1 MKKFRAL
8 IVILI
13 LLYLTGCKANGLN
26 DGIGSNNHVSNQN
39 SENYYDQ
46 DGDDALGGGNVPSGD
61 NQGGS
66 DQEGD
71 SQNGNNQSGNSQS
84 GNGQNS
90 TEQDGDNQVQ
100 NNQSGNSQNGNGT
113 SDNIQDENVSN
124 DNCSNHADADSNDY
138 CDLCQAYLRIYVDF
152 YSINDLH
159 GKIKDGD
166 NHPGVDELTTFL
178 KNAKKTDD
186 YVVLIS
192 PGDMWQGSSESNLT
206 KGFLTTDW
214 MNDLDFAAM
223 TLGNHEFDW
232 GQEYIRANQNIA
244 EFPFLAINVY
254 RRSTNKLVDYC
265 RPSTM
270 VTAGNVKIGII
281 GAIGD
286 CYSSISYD
294 KVGDIYFKVGN
305 ELTELVKAESN
316 KLRAEGADC
325 IVYVLHDGYGQSQS
339 NDSIPSSQ
347 IKSYYDVALS
357 NGYVDLVF
365 EGHTHQ
371 SYILKDQYG
380 VYHIQHGGDN
390 YKGISHIEI
399 GINYVTDKIH
409 VSLTQ
414 LIKKETYQ
422 NLADDAIVAELLNK
436 YKDQVSLGDE
446 VLGKNRTYRND
457 DFICQTV
464 ADLYYE
470 TGMKLWGDK
479 YKIALGGGFL
489 NVRSPYSLSAG
500 NVTYAMLQS
509 LLPFDNDLV
518 LCSIKGR
525 DLLNKFYNSN
535 NSNYFISYGDYG
547 ESLRNQI
554 NPNEIYYIVV
564 DSYTS
569 LYAPNKLTEIER
581 YNAGIYARDLLA
593 EFVRSGG
600 LE

>member
-1 MKKFRAL
+1 MKKIKL
-8 IVILI
+8 IIIILI
-13 LLYLTGCKANGLN
+13 LLCLTGCKANGIN
-26 DGIGSNNHVSNQN
+26 DGIGSNDHSSNQN
-39 SENYYDQ
+39 SESYNDQ
-46 DGDDALGGGNVPSGD
+46 DKDATLGENNSQNDNNQDGNHQGGNSEIE
-61 NQGGS
+61 NI
-66 DQEGD
+66 
-71 SQNGNNQSGNSQS
+71 QNGNDQSDNNQSGS
-84 GNGQNS
+84 GQNS
-90 TEQDGDNQVQ
+90 AEYDGNNQVQ
-100 NNQSGNSQNGNGT
+100 DDQNGNG
-113 SDNIQDENVSN
+113 ENGNNASE
-124 DNCSNHADADSNDY
+124 NCKNHADADDNDY

-166 NHPGVDELTTFL
+166 SHPGVDELTTYL
-178 KNAKKTDD
+178 KNANKTDD

-206 KGFLTTDW
+206 KGMLTTDW

-254 RRSTNKLVDYC
+254 SRSTNKLVDYC
-265 RPSTM
+265 RPSTI
-270 VTAGNVKIGII
+270 VTAGDVKIGII

-286 CYSSISYD
+286 CYSSISSD
-294 KVGDIYFKVGN
+294 KVTDIYFKVGN

-316 KLRAEGADC
+316 KLRAEGVDC

-339 NDSIPSSQ
+339 NDAIPFSQ

-399 GINYVTDKIH
+399 GVNYVTDKVH

-535 NSNYFISYGDYG
+535 NNNYFISYGDYG
-547 ESLRNQI
+547 EYLRNQI

-581 YNAGIYARDLLA
+581 YDAGIYSRDLFA
-593 EFVRSGG
+593 EFVRMGG